1 MITSEEMLSI
11 AENSKEVKVM
21 AQIGLSLVREFGDE
35 VNEAGDMLA
44 KGLAGLSGKL
54 YKEYLN
60 QGFTEEQ
67 AFTLLLNSQYSLQKA
82 ISDRNSKPTQTK
94 AIKEKAQ

>member
-1 MITSEEMLSI
+1 MFTSEEMLSI
-11 AENSKEVKVM
+11 AEHSKEFKVV
-21 AQIGLSLVREFGDE
+21 AQIGLSLVREFGE
-35 VNEAGDMLA
+35 ELNETGDLLA
-44 KGLAGLSGKL
+44 KGMAGLSSKL

-82 ISDRNSKPTQTK
+82 INDRNSTK
-94 AIKEKAQ
+94 STKEEAQ

>member
-1 MITSEEMLSI
+1 MITSEELMAV
-11 AENSKEVKVM
+11 AEHSKEFKVM
-21 AQIGLSLVREFGDE
+21 AQVGLSLVREFGDE
-35 VNEAGDMLA
+35 LNETGDILA
-44 KGLAGLSGKL
+44 KGVAGLSSKL

-82 ISDRNSKPTQTK
+82 INNRNRKTEST
-94 AIKEKAQ
+94 KEKAQ